1 MGKSPGRPKL
11 PATRTQASTMLR
23 PEILSRARERAAAE
37 NRSLSAMLEILI
49 ERALEEGFKDR
60 KRILDDLDFQK
71 ISSDPAFVALMKNPP
86 VAIKD

>member
-1 MGKSPGRPKL
+1 MYNYAAK
-11 PATRTQASTMLR
+11 TMWGGLAVC
-23 PEILSRARERAAAE
+23 L
-37 NRSLSAMLEILI
+37 AMLTVVACTPAKAMMGFKNEAVRYL

-60 KRILDDLDFQK
+60 KRILDDPDFQK